1 MPTGDFVP
9 LPFGNLSIILS
20 VQFTFIIQKMS
31 ESVAENIK
39 QKFRAVKDGDKG
51 KSQFIRFV
59 LNGILASSIHYAI
72 YYFCQQFMEVNLS
85 YAIGY
90 LVSFIVNF
98 FTTSIFTFH
107 TKPTFM
113 RFIGFSGSHAV
124 NFLLQVSL
132 FWCCMQIEVHRLIAP
147 VISMGVAMLVQFV
160 ILRFVFGK
168 R

>member
-1 MPTGDFVP
+1 
-9 LPFGNLSIILS
+9 
-20 VQFTFIIQKMS
+20 MS
-31 ESVAENIK
+31 AIDIIK
-39 QKFRAVKDGDKG
+39 QKMKSVKDGDKG
-51 KSQFIRFV
+51 KSQFVRFV

-72 YYFCQQFMEVNLS
+72 YYLCQRFMEVNLS

-90 LVSFIVNF
+90 LVSFIINF

-107 TKPTFM
+107 TKPTFV

-132 FWCCMQIEVHRLIAP
+132 FWCCMQIGVHRLIAP

-160 ILRFVFGK
+160 ILRLVFGK
-168 R
+168 H